1 MACARPI
8 TAGKLRFARISL
20 STLAVSISLPLEFT
34 DRFDVKRELGRG
46 GMAVVLLAHD
56 RKLDRPVALK
66 LLATELSAAV
76 GSERFTREIRVTARL
91 VHPNIVPLY
100 DSGQLGKQLFYVM
113 PFIDGDTVRMRLAN
127 AGPRPVPEVIR
138 ILSDLAEALAY
149 AHSQG
154 VIHRDLKP
162 ENAFWS
168 NERALLADF
177 GIATLTS
184 DTRHSLTV
192 HGSIIGTVWY
202 MSPEQASGLTLDGRA
217 DLYSLGCMAFELL
230 TGEPPYFRDSP
241 AAVIGAHLNAP
252 IPSVLTAR
260 PDTPVG
266 LAYIVERL
274 LAKQPEGRPA
284 TAAAF
289 LDELREVTT
298 PGLRSAPTPPS
309 QMLPRAAPAD
319 PPEAADLCA
328 KGRALLDRAIHGAD
342 GTREK
347 LEMAKVYFETALA
360 KAPTSARALVGL
372 ADTFHGLGLRGFMEP
387 ETGMERANELRRRAL
402 VTGDDVSEV
411 HVSLG
416 YRLLYWDDDYDTAG
430 QELARAVALD
440 PDNASARRFF
450 GGWLK
455 IAGRP
460 EEALPQMQA
469 AVRLAP
475 LAPFMHLGLADVLM
489 TLGRYDE
496 AIGPLRDALRLSPR
510 YTSALERLEMSC
522 HRAGRHEEALDAR
535 RSWLG
540 IQGQNERMTLLSDE
554 AEADGWLAARE
565 RDLRRDLD
573 QALALAQT
581 EDPFRDVKITRQL
594 SDKIILLLA
603 ELGEWSRAMD
613 WVERGYLRRPGRL
626 RRVLTDL
633 PFNRSGLAQD
643 PRYARLLRT
652 AGLTELL

>member
-1 MACARPI
+1 
-8 TAGKLRFARISL
+8 
-20 STLAVSISLPLEFT
+20 VSISLPLEFT

-113 PFIDGDTVRMRLAN
+113 PFIEGDTVRMRLAN

-252 IPSVLTAR
+252 IPSVLAAR
-260 PDTPVG
+260 PDAPVG

-289 LDELREVTT
+289 LDELREVTA
-298 PGLRSAPTPPS
+298 PGLRSAPIPS
-309 QMLPRAAPAD
+309 SQTVPRAAPVD
-319 PPEAADLCA
+319 PPEVSDLCA
-328 KGRALLDRAIHGAD
+328 KGRALLDRSIHGAD

-347 LEMAKVYFETALA
+347 LEMAKVYFETALS

-372 ADTFHGLGLRGFMEP
+372 ADTFHGLGLRGFMDP

-416 YRLLYWDDDYDTAG
+416 YRLLYWEDDYDTAG

-460 EEALPQMQA
+460 DEALPQMQA
-469 AVRLAP
+469 GVRLAP

-510 YTSALERLEMSC
+510 YTGALERLEMSC

-554 AEADGWLAARE
+554 AAADGWLAARE

-573 QALALAQT
+573 QALALAQK